1 MVYLRNLLLLIL
13 CVNCLNLFTDGRL
26 FSHIESLFFSDYIY
40 LDNDNIDDMRN
51 PPKDSDDPFILPII
65 NYDNDRKLY
74 SAMILD
80 FEESLDGDD
89 EESFKI
95 FDASVH
101 STRIKILRADTC
113 VGIVLANLYYMFVPD
128 HSDLILP
135 SDATGGGFIY
145 GITIS
150 KRNGTCKSNVSFFVP
165 EFNERLYENLY
176 A

>member
-95 FDASVH
+95 FIPSVH
-101 STRIKILRADTC
+101 HIYIELLHIDICAEIT
-113 VGIVLANLYYMFVPD
+113 LANLHYGFVPD
-128 HSDLILP
+128 RSDSILP
-135 SDATGGGFIY
+135 SDTAGGGFIY
-145 GITIS
+145 GIAMST
-150 KRNGTCKSNVSFFVP
+150 KNDTCKSSVSFFVP
-165 EFNERLYENLY
+165 KFNERLYENSC